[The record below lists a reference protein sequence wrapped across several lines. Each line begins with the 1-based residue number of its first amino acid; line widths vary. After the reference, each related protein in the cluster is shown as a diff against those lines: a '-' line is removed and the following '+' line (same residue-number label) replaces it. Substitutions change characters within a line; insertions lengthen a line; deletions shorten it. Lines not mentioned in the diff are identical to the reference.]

1 MSGEDG
7 IAGGAERSRQG
18 SMTDGD
24 GDGGMSHGWE
34 EDPGPN
40 VLRLPHPFPFHLH
53 PFCQLLKRCGESHS
67 VCMVFSAERQW
78 RLAPCSLAAKRS
90 WGCRPVLCLLVV
102 SSAELP
108 ILTSAF
114 LILFRVASSRGRSKA
129 HTLGHLRQCWSSP
142 AASVVPHCST
152 SMLIPLFHSS
162 CRH

>member
-1 MSGEDG
+1 MRR
-7 IAGGAERSRQG
+7 GAEGARRGQAAESVFERRARTGLRGERSRQG

-24 GDGGMSHGWE
+24 GDGGISHGWE

-114 LILFRVASSRGRSKA
+114 LILFRV
-129 HTLGHLRQCWSSP
+129 Q
-142 AASVVPHCST
+142 
-152 SMLIPLFHSS
+152 
-162 CRH
+162 